1 MRAPI
6 EGAMGAALIAAV
18 GLACGGGGGDV
29 RSAGALAAVSSA
41 AHLRILWGTM
51 QSTASEAQAAL
62 TQFTNVAGFLVM
74 LSTPSERPATSSA
87 TQPVSFPDC
96 VVHSGSGQAQ
106 TATLTDCSGTGV
118 TVNGT
123 LTRSGDTYRTDLTAS
138 YAISGYT
145 GSVTFVGQVT
155 ATPTSLSG
163 QLALSVNLNAYG
175 QAYALS
181 ISATFSGITLCQNGI
196 DPSGGT
202 LTVSGQ
208 GNAAG
213 VNINRSA
220 TATFGPGCGM
230 VRISG

>member
-1 MRAPI
+1 
-6 EGAMGAALIAAV
+6 
-18 GLACGGGGGDV
+18 
-29 RSAGALAAVSSA
+29 
-41 AHLRILWGTM
+41 
-51 QSTASEAQAAL
+51 
-62 TQFTNVAGFLVM
+62 
-74 LSTPSERPATSSA
+74 
-87 TQPVSFPDC
+87 
-96 VVHSGSGQAQ
+96 
-106 TATLTDCSGTGV
+106 
-118 TVNGT
+118 
-123 LTRSGDTYRTDLTAS
+123 
-138 YAISGYT
+138 
-145 GSVTFVGQVT
+145 VGQVT